1 MVSLALDKMEN
12 SATPKFIQ
20 THYISLPHLLPAQI
34 PRVHKAKFD
43 EERPFMG
50 YSYVREH
57 YTQQNLCVGVLSFYI
72 INIPCYIRSNDEGIE
87 SVAEKNRTGY
97 HVLSDHVCP

>member
-1 MVSLALDKMEN
+1 MWKTLLPRN
-12 SATPKFIQ
+12 QQRPITF
-20 THYISLPHLLPAQI
+20 HYPIYCQHPAQI

-50 YSYVREH
+50 YSYVWEQ

-72 INIPCYIRSNDEGIE
+72 INIPCYIHSNEEGIE
-87 SVAEKNRTGY
+87 SVAQKNRTGY
-97 HVLSDHVCP
+97 QVTN